1 MKKKLVYWCVC
12 WALVFLT
19 MPLSAGAAE
28 LPVGVSYR
36 GHIQD
41 RGDYPL
47 DGSWVDSPDL
57 IGTVGQSKR
66 IEGFEIKL
74 NEDLPMEMSIRYNV
88 HVQNRG
94 WLYDENDPTDWPRD
108 GAYAGTR
115 GESLRIEA
123 VKIVLTDSAGKPVP
137 GYSVQYRGHV
147 QNLGDQPQTADS
159 WLADGAQLG
168 TVGSSLRLEALLVR
182 VVKNNADLTAYNA
195 LVAKVDKLNEADFT
209 APSWTALQMA
219 LKEHAVTADRT
230 QAEVDAVVAMIQAAY
245 EGLTK
250 KTGPTV
256 YDKAGTYGPA
266 SGSQTIDGDVRIA
279 ADGVIL
285 QNLTITGDM
294 LISEAVGNGTV
305 TLNNVTVDG
314 DTLVRGGGDNSIHIN
329 GGRYS
334 RIVMEKT
341 ASGAVR
347 IVATGVDGLDVII
360 AEDASGETIIL
371 EGAFDS
377 VEINAPNMTVTT
389 QGNTTTIGKMTVGE
403 TGGSSTVTVN
413 PGTTVSEL
421 VLDGKAAIKGQ
432 GNVVKAEVKADGAVF
447 DKKPA
452 SYTVAP
458 GVVIPP
464 VFPTPSDGGGGYN
477 PPAPVAVTGVSLN
490 QASLS
495 LGVARMAQLNATVL
509 PSNAANKTE
518 TWTSS
523 DDTIATVDATGKVTG
538 KKEGQAAI
546 TVKTDDGN
554 KTASCTVTVTTSFEV
569 TQIAD
574 GTAVITGMNG
584 SSKVILI
591 PETIDGVTVS
601 GIGDQAFYNRNITSI
616 EIPKT
621 VKTIGLRA
629 FYNCLN
635 LTTVIFAAESGLET
649 IGEAA
654 FQLDHNISKVTIP
667 KNVKV
672 ISDDAFSGCTQLNE
686 VIFADDSSIETIGNS
701 AFASIG
707 ATNLTLPAS
716 LNTIGDRAFSG
727 CSLLETITISNG
739 VTTIPVEAFAEC
751 RGLTAVT
758 LPSGLTAIGAGAF
771 NNCDKMINITIPKGV
786 NSIGDAA
793 FGYDADKVP
802 ASRCYTFRGDV
813 PTTLVVGA
821 LPITAPTPTIRYY
834 ANYGGYDSW
843 TGYTKE
849 HILATPTQLPV
860 QIGNSYSPFVTVS
873 WNTVAGATGY
883 EVFCSDTSGSYPATA
898 DYTTS
903 GITATITGLD
913 STKTYYFVVKAR
925 DADGESLWS
934 NEQMADMSMAVINPA
949 NIDEKGVITTYT
961 GPGGAVVIPE
971 RVGGVP
977 ITGIGDNAFKGKNN
991 VTSVSIPQT
1000 VTSIGDGA
1008 FMECFNMTSLT
1019 FAGTSQLTAIGDKA
1033 FQGCQKLERV
1043 SLPASVKTIGASGF
1057 MQCFAL
1063 KDLNLGSVETI
1074 GANAFY
1080 ECTGLV
1086 NLTIPNSLTSIGTQA
1101 FCYCTGLK
1109 TVEFLGGSNLQTL
1122 LGASFFQCSSL
1133 ETVTFA
1139 ADNRIEDIK
1148 YAAFQDCSN
1157 LKQVNFSA
1165 AMTQFGH
1172 NAFSGCPANLVLRFD
1187 GNAPSVD
1194 SAAIP
1199 AGTTIEYWEDKSGF
1213 MSGVWPGCSLK
1224 LRNISLTQTDVTIN
1238 TASFSFD
1245 AQTGATEVK
1254 LQKKAHT
1261 DSAWIDATTTEALT
1275 SASTTATATG
1285 LTPGINYDFRLWVT
1299 GGDNA
1304 GPSIVVNLTTLVAV
1318 ENIILNKTTLELSAN
1333 GSETL
1338 TAPVIPSD
1346 AANQDINWTSTAS
1359 AVATVNSNG
1368 LVTAVAAGT
1377 TTITATAADGG
1388 GAYASCTVTVL
1399 PYSFTVTDGK
1409 VTITKYLGS
1418 ETTVSIP
1425 GTIGGNPVVAIG
1437 YQAFKSKAN
1446 LTEVTIPASV
1456 TSIGEGAFHMCQKL
1470 TTVHFATDSQLIS
1483 IDLNGFSECPLTSLT
1498 LPSQLHI
1505 ISNYSFYHN
1514 HLSGSL
1520 TIPATVTYIGDN
1532 AFEGKMEGT
1541 THLSS
1546 LETLTIQST
1555 GGVNIRPSAFKFQPL
1570 TTINLP
1576 AGVSIDGDPSTMGTN
1591 GTGFL
1596 EAYLAGGAGIYQYD
1610 SGSAAWSK

>member
-12 WALVFLT
+12 WALIFLAV
-19 MPLSAGAAE
+19 PLSATATE
-28 LPVGVSYR
+28 LPVGVAYR

-41 RGDYPL
+41 RGDYPR
-47 DGSWVDSPDL
+47 DGSWVDSPEI
-57 IGTVGQSKR
+57 IGTTGQSKR

-108 GAYAGTR
+108 GVYAGTR

-147 QNLGDQPQTADS
+147 QNLGDQPQAADI

-230 QAEVDAVVAMIQAAY
+230 QAEVDAAVAMIQAAY

-314 DTLVRGGGDNSIHIN
+314 DTLVRGGGANSIHIN

-403 TGGSSTVTVN
+403 TGGSSTVTLN

-477 PPAPVAVTGVSLN
+477 SPAPVAVTGVSLD
-490 QASLS
+490 QANLS
-495 LGVARMAQLNATVL
+495 LGVSRTAQLNATVL
-509 PSNAANKTE
+509 PNNAANKTV

-554 KTASCTVTVTTSFEV
+554 KTASCKVTVTTSFEV

-601 GIGDQAFYNRNITSI
+601 GIGDQAFYNSDMTSVT
-616 EIPKT
+616 IPRT
-621 VKTIGLRA
+621 VKTIGSMA
-629 FYNCLN
+629 FYDCLD
-635 LTTVIFAAESGLET
+635 LTTVTFAADSSLT
-649 IGEAA
+649 AIGAAA
-654 FQLDHNISKVTIP
+654 FV
-667 KNVKV
+667 
-672 ISDDAFSGCTQLNE
+672 G
-686 VIFADDSSIETIGNS
+686 
-701 AFASIG
+701 IG
-707 ATNLTLPAS
+707 AMNLTLPAS
-716 LNTIGDRAFSG
+716 LNTIGDRAFLG
-727 CSLLETITISNG
+727 CSLLESISISGG
-739 VTTIPVEAFAEC
+739 VTAIPLEAFSEC
-751 RGLTAVT
+751 RALTTVT
-758 LPSGLTAIGAGAF
+758 LPSGLTAIGMGAF
-771 NNCDKMINITIPKGV
+771 NNCTKLTTVTIPKGV
-786 NSIGDAA
+786 NTISSGA
-793 FGYDADKVP
+793 FGYEGGKEP
-802 ASRCYTFRGDV
+802 SSRSYTFRGNA
-813 PTTLVVGA
+813 PTTLGA
-821 LPITAPTPTIRYY
+821 GAIPTTPKPTICYY
-834 ANYGGYDSW
+834 ANCSGFNAGDWS
-843 TGYTKE
+843 GCTKE
-849 HILATPTQLPV
+849 FILTTPIQTGLE
-860 QIGNSYSPFVTVS
+860 IANSGSPSVTVN
-873 WNTVAGATGY
+873 WNTVAGATDY
-883 EVFCSDTSGSYPATA
+883 EVLYGDTSGSYPTTAIITA
-898 DYTTS
+898 DL
-903 GITATITGLD
+903 TATITGLD
-913 STKTYYFVVKAR
+913 STKTYYFVIKAR
-925 DADGESLWS
+925 DADGESLLS
-934 NEQMADMSMAVINPA
+934 NEMTADMSVAVIDPA
-949 NIDEKGVITTYT
+949 NIDANGVITAYT

-971 RVGGVP
+971 KVGGKT
-977 ITGIGDNAFKGKNN
+977 ITGIGDNAFKGQTN
-991 VTSVSIPQT
+991 VTAVTIPQT
-1000 VTSIGDGA
+1000 VTSIGVSA
-1008 FMECFNMTSLT
+1008 FEGCNKMTTLSFTGSPTLV
-1019 FAGTSQLTAIGDKA
+1019 SIGDKA
-1033 FQGCQKLERV
+1033 FQGCKILESV
-1043 SLPASVKTIGASGF
+1043 SLPSSVKTIGAYGF
-1057 MQCFAL
+1057 LQCFAL

-1074 GANAFY
+1074 GEKAFSQ
-1080 ECTGLV
+1080 CNSLAS
-1086 NLTIPNSLTSIGTQA
+1086 LTIPNSVKVINSSVFA
-1101 FCYCTGLK
+1101 DCTGLK
-1109 TVEFLGGSNLQTL
+1109 TVIFLGGENAQTL
-1122 LGASFFQCSSL
+1122 NGWVFSGCTAL
-1133 ETVTFA
+1133 ESVTFA
-1139 ADNRIEDIK
+1139 ADSKAVFNAWGLFNGCSKLNNVTLPPGLTKIPGYTFQACTALTSLRIPETVTTIEV
-1148 YAAFQDCSN
+1148 S
-1157 LKQVNFSA
+1157 
-1165 AMTQFGH
+1165 
-1172 NAFSGCPANLVLRFD
+1172 AFSGCPANLVLRFD
-1187 GNAPSVD
+1187 GNAPGSVD
-1194 SAAIP
+1194 STAFP
-1199 AGTTIEYWEDKSGF
+1199 DGTTFAYWEDKTGF
-1213 MSGVWPGCSLK
+1213 TGAPWTNSKYHLV
-1224 LRNISLTQTDVTIN
+1224 LRNISLNQTDVTIN

-1245 AQTGATEVK
+1245 AQDEATEVK
-1254 LQKKAHT
+1254 LQKKIHT
-1261 DSAWIDATTTEALT
+1261 DSAWTDATTEALT
-1275 SASTTATATG
+1275 SASTTAIATG
-1285 LTPGINYDFRLWVT
+1285 LTPGTSYDFRLLVT
-1299 GGDNA
+1299 GGDND
-1304 GPSIVVNLTTLVAV
+1304 GPSRVVNLNTLVAV
-1318 ENIILNKTTLELSAN
+1318 TEITLDKTTLDLSQN
-1333 GSETL
+1333 SSDTL
-1338 TAPVIPSD
+1338 TATVTPDNAINKNLNWTTSD
-1346 AANQDINWTSTAS
+1346 ANI
-1359 AVATVNSNG
+1359 ATVDGNG
-1368 LVTAVAAGT
+1368 LVMAKKPGTAE
-1377 TTITATAADGG
+1377 ITATAADGG

-1409 VTITKYLGS
+1409 VTITGYLGS
-1418 ETTVSIP
+1418 AATVSIP
-1425 GTIGGNPVVAIG
+1425 ETIGGKPVVAIG
-1437 YQAFKSKAN
+1437 KQAFYFN
-1446 LTEVTIPASV
+1446 QTLTEVTIPASV
-1456 TSIGEGAFHMCQKL
+1456 TSIGEAAFHMCHNL
-1470 TTVHFATDSQLIS
+1470 TTVDFSPGSQLIS
-1483 IDLNGFSECPLTSLT
+1483 IDLDGFSECPLTSLM
-1498 LPSQLHI
+1498 LPSQLQI

-1532 AFEGKMEGT
+1532 AFEGKMNGA

-1570 TTINLP
+1570 TTITLP
-1576 AGVSIDGDPSTMGTN
+1576 DGVSIGGDPATMGTN

-1596 EAYLAGGAGIYQYD
+1596 AAYLAGGAGIYQYD

>member
-12 WALVFLT
+12 WALIFLAV
-19 MPLSAGAAE
+19 PLSATATE
-28 LPVGVSYR
+28 LPVGVAYR

-230 QAEVDAVVAMIQAAY
+230 QAEVDAALAMIQAAY

-314 DTLVRGGGDNSIHIN
+314 DTLVRGGGANSIHIN

-490 QASLS
+490 LAAFDLQLDDQASLT
-495 LGVARMAQLNATVL
+495 ATVA
-509 PSNAANKTE
+509 PATASNPAV
-518 TWTSS
+518 TWSSS
-523 DDTIATVDATGKVTG
+523 DTDVVAVAADGSLTGKAKGIAV
-538 KKEGQAAI
+538 I
-546 TVKTDDGN
+546 TVTTSDGA
-554 KTASCTVTVTTSFEV
+554 KTASCTVMVIDKVFAIAGDGTITAYLGTGTVPIIPEMINGITVTA
-569 TQIAD
+569 I
-574 GTAVITGMNG
+574 G
-584 SSKVILI
+584 SNAFKNKNIY
-591 PETIDGVTVS
+591 TIDLPMSLTAIAADAFADCSNLDRVSFGNSGTTVADTAFIGCNNLKNLMYCGNAPAS
-601 GIGDQAFYNRNITSI
+601 FNSTAFPAVNRIEYYQGATGFDGIGIFGSCILAPSPPRFNSNFIAGNADVLSDNVNAINN
-616 EIPKT
+616 T
-621 VKTIGLRA
+621 VTIL
-629 FYNCLN
+629 
-635 LTTVIFAAESGLET
+635 

-654 FQLDHNISKVTIP
+654 DLSKIIFCYFRTTPGVAVTVNGHPVLVGITELDFSGSPLTFMLTPVTGNGAPVNYVVTVTKNLGGSVTIGGDAVAGQTLTVNTAALQKP
-667 KNVKV
+667 NWLTPVYQWQRETATAGSYEPIAGANAATYQTTDADVDKNIRV
-672 ISDDAFSGCTQLNE
+672 S
-686 VIFADDSSIETIGNS
+686 
-701 AFASIG
+701 
-707 ATNLTLPAS
+707 LTLPVV
-716 LNTIGDRAFSG
+716 G
-727 CSLLETITISNG
+727 
-739 VTTIPVEAFAEC
+739 
-751 RGLTAVT
+751 
-758 LPSGLTAIGAGAF
+758 
-771 NNCDKMINITIPKGV
+771 
-786 NSIGDAA
+786 GDAVVSPA
-793 FGYDADKVP
+793 VKV
-802 ASRCYTFRGDV
+802 
-813 PTTLVVGA
+813 
-821 LPITAPTPTIRYY
+821 
-834 ANYGGYDSW
+834 
-843 TGYTKE
+843 K
-849 HILATPTQLPV
+849 
-860 QIGNSYSPFVTVS
+860 SPFTV
-873 WNTVAGATGY
+873 
-883 EVFCSDTSGSYPATA
+883 
-898 DYTTS
+898 
-903 GITATITGLD
+903 D
-913 STKTYYFVVKAR
+913 ST
-925 DADGESLWS
+925 
-934 NEQMADMSMAVINPA
+934 NP
-949 NIDEKGVITTYT
+949 GVITGYI
-961 GPGGAVVIPE
+961 GSGGMVVIPQQID
-971 RVGGVP
+971 GVP